1 VFHAARFAGS
11 FAEKNNMRLPRTA
24 SFLFAILVAACS
36 SIDRDSAKSLGLA
49 GQSATQS
56 LAGQVEAAKTT
67 LDVLNEWWAVHDA
80 LVCSNV
86 TVAVARRAC
95 LENVASASTAIHPPS
110 LEQDRVRLSDV
121 MSKRAQ
127 AIREL
132 NAAYSAFSALAD
144 YDAGKE
150 TATAINGAFAGIN
163 ALSAAASG
171 LAPGGAALP
180 TIASSFTTA
189 ASGIGAL
196 GAEHE
201 QARVMLAASKDLHT
215 AVDALIAA
223 LKVERDRAASES
235 LLSQLQTERA
245 ALYDSA
251 VDAGLIAPNESLT
264 AFFQKTYPNL
274 NLARPPEANADVIK
288 AAARAAAR
296 AERAQAQA
304 AVLQSYDGALAT
316 LEAVSEEHGSLEAR
330 KVPNVD
336 HILGAAKHLDSVLS
350 ALNMKM

>member
-1 VFHAARFAGS
+1 
-11 FAEKNNMRLPRTA
+11 MRLPRTA
-24 SFLFAILVAACS
+24 SFLLAILVAACS
-36 SIDRDSAKSLGLA
+36 TIDRDGAKSLGLA
-49 GQSATQS
+49 GQSATQA
-56 LAGQVEAAKTT
+56 LGDQVEAAQTA

-80 LVCSNV
+80 LICANV

-95 LENVASASTAIHPPS
+95 LENVASTSTAIHPPS

-132 NAAYSAFSALAD
+132 NAAYAAFAALAD

-171 LAPGGAALP
+171 LVPGGAALP
-180 TIASSFTTA
+180 TIASGFATA

-196 GAEHE
+196 GADSE
-201 QARVMLAASKDLHT
+201 QDRLMLAASKDLHK

-251 VDAGLIAPNESLT
+251 VDAGLVAPNELLNS
-264 AFFQKTYPNL
+264 FFKKTYPNL
-274 NLARPPEANADVIK
+274 TLARPPEANADVIK
-288 AAARAAAR
+288 AAARAAAK
-296 AERAQAQA
+296 AERAEAQA
-304 AVLQSYDGALAT
+304 AVIQSYDAALAT
-316 LEAVSEEHGSLEAR
+316 LEAVSEEHGSLEVR
-330 KVPNVD
+330 RPLDVD
-336 HILGAAKHLDSVLS
+336 RILGAAKHLDSVLS
-350 ALNMKM
+350 GLNENM